1 MLNEAS
7 PRALCKVLQ
16 NLISATLDN
25 IILPLRKEVK
35 HVSQCSDIIL
45 LEIQDAEYKTFGFL
59 AQQISAICNAEED
72 IGNSI
77 LREFPK
83 SEACFKC
90 LGINDD
96 TTQGLIRIR
105 GIGFLQLLDMTDVE
119 VSTILQYYG
128 DSNEEIEHVL
138 SGLAKIRA
146 NIDLIESSRT
156 LDEDSRKLIKLVL
169 QLTENEHSATVY
181 QPCCSTDGI
190 TPPHSL
196 SSDYDSN
203 AINGGMDEHVSDV
216 LATTGVEPHFEAP
229 PKLDNVCF
237 SPKPPNVFVSESAL
251 TDSNNHYFPSALQSS
266 PKTTCGHK
274 NASQLFSS
282 APSTSNCLSQS
293 ISSNGY
299 RTFSHAGSPASSSF
313 PWDLDLHLLGGGIS
327 VPTTPVWNGRCYCQ
341 SAISPPPV
349 KTPDHVVPEGFI
361 LSSYERRSQAST
373 INHQVSDRESHCK
386 QAGTPKHRLKLS
398 FPLHRSK
405 SHESNLA
412 NRINAHIGSGLVSSP
427 YSQELNDKSF
437 INNNPIS
444 SDIPA
449 RVAGDHGHDVSACSL
464 SVVHGRHFTSS
475 QLSLVP
481 PSRAISHGTSHL
493 KGDSSAR
500 ARLGTTNIRNVDTT
514 RRVSYDYRTHRG
526 SVQPP
531 TLMTTSADGDS
542 LLGILAPRST
552 SGATLVPSSNGLV
565 HRFET
570 ESKLGNFVR
579 GTQCAVCS
587 SRMSFRLQHCVNCKV
602 KVHKSCVSQACQL
615 RCVPPIPL
623 SETFESKASPGV
635 NRKMLSTSPL
645 AANQPGLRPAHS
657 TPAFQGCESNSTS
670 SCTSSAPGSPFGIY
684 PSMLTSHSISQ
695 NGPDSSGASIPPVS
709 GSYATV
715 GHCTSSMNTG
725 RLSSPVASP
734 LGTTAI
740 SPPPQSLSPHHPGCP
755 YNQFDF
761 QVPQSATRDG
771 TQLCEPTET
780 NHLISTQSS
789 AESERT
795 VVNGAMHRFESVDSQ
810 DEPGNLMRVNSIS
823 VTLKEWDIPMENLI
837 FGDVIGHGTF
847 GTVYQAKWHGE
858 VAVKR
863 IDLDPEDLDGSC
875 RLEAFKRE
883 VALLHKT
890 RHENLVLFMGACMK
904 PPDLAIVTQLS
915 QGETLY
921 HLLHHRDTSM
931 AINRTINIAS
941 QIAKGMGYLHAKG
954 IVHRDLKTRN
964 IFVEAN
970 SRVVIGDFG
979 VFNYVRLY
987 KRAKWGNYLNIP
999 PFWLCYVAPEVIHAL
1014 NMNCSASTTNEL
1026 PLTPSSDV
1034 FAFGTVWYELLTN
1047 EFPFKGY
1054 PTEAIIYLSGR
1065 GVKQTLRIP
1074 GPKDFKEIL
1083 VQCWAYCPSRRPEF
1097 TTLVKLLDRLPKLHR
1112 SPSYPV
1118 KPTSCLTSGSHD
1130 SLLV

>member
-1 MLNEAS
+1 MPSEAS
-7 PRALCKVLQ
+7 PLAMCKVLQ
-16 NLISATLDN
+16 NLISVTLDN
-25 IILPLRKEVK
+25 VILPLRKEVK
-35 HVSQCSDIIL
+35 HASPCSSIL
-45 LEIQDAEYKTFGFL
+45 SLEIQDAEYKTFGFL
-59 AQQISAICNAEED
+59 AHQISAICNADED
-72 IGNSI
+72 VGNSI

-105 GIGFLQLLDMTDVE
+105 GIGFLQLLDMTDAE
-119 VSTILQYYG
+119 VSAVLQDYG
-128 DSNEEIEHVL
+128 DSTEEIEHVL

-146 NIDLIESSRT
+146 DIDLIENSRS
-156 LDEDSRKLIKLVL
+156 LDEDTRNLIKLVA
-169 QLTENEHSATVY
+169 QLTEREHTAPVY
-181 QPCCSTDGI
+181 RSGNNTNDI
-190 TPPHSL
+190 TPLHSL
-196 SSDYDSN
+196 NSEYGDSN
-203 AINGGMDEHVSDV
+203 AINGAIDDIVSNISVTSTARPDF
-216 LATTGVEPHFEAP
+216 GAP
-229 PKLDNVCF
+229 LKLDNGGF
-237 SPKPPNVFVSESAL
+237 SPKPPNVFVAESSL
-251 TDSNNHYFPSALQSS
+251 SDSSNHCVSSVLQSS
-266 PKTTCGHK
+266 PKTKIGHTS
-274 NASQLFSS
+274 ASQLVGS
-282 APSTSNCLSQS
+282 APSTSNCLNQS

-299 RTFSHAGSPASSSF
+299 RTFSHTGSPVASSF
-313 PWDLDLHLLGGGIS
+313 PWDLDLNLLGGGIS
-327 VPTTPVWNGRCYCQ
+327 VPTTPVWNGKCYCHNAV
-341 SAISPPPV
+341 SPPV
-349 KTPDHVVPEGFI
+349 KTPEGFMI
-361 LSSYERRSQAST
+361 PSCERRSQPST
-373 INHQVSDRESHCK
+373 MNLHVPDRESHSK
-386 QAGTPKHRLKLS
+386 QPGTPKHRLKLS

-412 NRINAHIGSGLVSSP
+412 NRTNTHIGSSLAPSP
-427 YSQELNDKSF
+427 YSQELNDRSF
-437 INNNPIS
+437 VNTNPIS
-444 SDIPA
+444 PDMVA
-449 RVAGDHGHDVSACSL
+449 RAVDHGHDISGS
-464 SVVHGRHFTSS
+464 SFSITHGRPFTNS
-475 QLSLVP
+475 QLSFLP
-481 PSRAISHGTSHL
+481 PSRAISHGTLSHL

-500 ARLGTTNIRNVDTT
+500 VRLGTTNIYNVDTA
-514 RRVSYDYRTHRG
+514 RRVSYDYRTPRG
-526 SVQPP
+526 SAQPP
-531 TLMTTSADGDS
+531 TLMTTSADGDG
-542 LLGILAPRST
+542 LLGILTPRST
-552 SGATLVPSSNGLV
+552 SGTTLVPSSNGLV

-570 ESKLGNFVR
+570 KSKLGNFVR
-579 GTQCAVCS
+579 GTLCAVCS

-602 KVHKSCVSQACQL
+602 KVHKSCVSQSCQL
-615 RCVPPIPL
+615 RCVHPVPL
-623 SETFESKASPGV
+623 NEMFESKASPGIS
-635 NRKMLSTSPL
+635 RKMLSISPL
-645 AANQPGLRPAHS
+645 ASTQPDLRPIHS
-657 TPAFQGCESNSTS
+657 TPAFKGCESNSTS
-670 SCTSSAPGSPFGIY
+670 SCTSSAPGSPFGIC
-684 PSMLTSHSISQ
+684 PSFLTSHPTPQ
-695 NGPDSSGASIPPVS
+695 NGLDTSTSIPSVS
-709 GSYATV
+709 ASYATV
-715 GHCTSSMNTG
+715 GHCTSSMSTG
-725 RLSSPVASP
+725 RLSSPAASH
-734 LGTTAI
+734 LGTTAV
-740 SPPPQSLSPHHPGCP
+740 SPPPPQSLSPHHPGRL

-761 QVPQSATRDG
+761 QVPAPLNRDG
-771 TQLCEPTET
+771 TQPCESIEP
-780 NHLISTQSS
+780 NQMISTQSS

-795 VVNGAMHRFESVDSQ
+795 VVNGTMHRFESVDSQ
-810 DEPGNLMRVNSIS
+810 DEPGDLLRVNSIS

-921 HLLHHRDTSM
+921 HQLHYRDTSM
-931 AINRTINIAS
+931 PINRTINIAS

-987 KRAKWGNYLNIP
+987 KKAKWGNYLNIP
-999 PFWLCYVAPEVIHAL
+999 PFWLCYVAPEVIHSL
-1014 NMNCSASTTNEL
+1014 SMSYSASTTNEL

-1065 GVKQTLRIP
+1065 GVKQALRIP

-1083 VQCWAYCPSRRPEF
+1083 VQCWAFCPSRRPEF

-1118 KPTSCLTSGSHD
+1118 KPSSCLTSGSHD
-1130 SLLV
+1130 SLIV